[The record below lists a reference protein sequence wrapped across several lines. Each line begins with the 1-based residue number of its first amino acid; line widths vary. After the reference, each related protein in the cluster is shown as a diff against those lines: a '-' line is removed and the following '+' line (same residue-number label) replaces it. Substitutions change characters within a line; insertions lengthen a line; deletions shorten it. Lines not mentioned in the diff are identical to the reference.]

1 MRPPWLADLSGLLTG
16 GALRPPEEGDLTEP
30 RGEWRGSAAAVVAPR
45 DTEEVARVV
54 RFASARGVPIVPR
67 GGGTGL
73 VGGQT
78 MPEGSAGPPILLSL
92 ERMTRIRGLHPV
104 ENVIVAEAGA
114 ILADLQAAAAEADR
128 VFPLSW
134 AAEGSVR
141 LGGALATNAGGLNVI
156 RYGTT
161 REVCLGIEAV
171 LASGEILRGLK
182 RLRKDNTG
190 YDLRN
195 LLIGSEGTLG
205 IVTAASMRLFPKPRR
220 QGTAMLVVRD
230 PEAALHLLAR
240 AQQIGGVAG
249 FELIGGQGMAFLR
262 ETGKPVRLP
271 FAEIPAWVVLVEL
284 GLGDDADPAERLERL
299 FVEGHELGLVS
310 DGVIA
315 QSEAQRRELW
325 AIRETIPEANRAVGA
340 IVSNDVSL
348 PLSAI
353 PDFLDACGRRLR
365 EAADIRINCFGH
377 LGDGNLH
384 YNLFPPEGGTRSG
397 DPALAGRLRRIVDEE
412 VMAREGSFSAEHGIG
427 RLKVAELERYGDPA
441 KLAAMRAIKA
451 ALDPKGILNPGA
463 VLRP

>member
-1 MRPPWLADLSGLLTG
+1 MRPPWLADLSGLLAE
-16 GALRPPEEGDLTEP
+16 GALREPHEGDLTEP
-30 RGEWRGSAAAVVAPR
+30 RGEWRGSAGAVVTPR
-45 DTEEVARVV
+45 DTDEVARIV
-54 RFASARGVPIVPR
+54 RFASARSVPIVPR

-78 MPEGSAGPPILLSL
+78 MPEGPAGPPILLSL
-92 ERMTRIRGLHPV
+92 ERMTRIRGLYPV

-114 ILADLQAAAAEADR
+114 ILADLQSAAEEADR
-128 VFPLSW
+128 LFPLSW
-134 AAEGSVR
+134 AADGSVR
-141 LGGALATNAGGLNVI
+141 LGGALGTNAGGLNVI

-171 LASGEILRGLK
+171 LASGEVLHGLK

-205 IVTAASMRLFPKPRR
+205 IITAASMRLFPRPRR

-230 PEAALHLLAR
+230 PGAALDLLAR
-240 AQQIGGVAG
+240 AQATGGVSG
-249 FELIGGQGMAFLR
+249 FELISGQGMAFLR
-262 ETGKPVRLP
+262 ETGLSVRLP
-271 FAEIPAWVVLVEL
+271 FAEIPAWSVLVEL
-284 GLGDDADPAERLERL
+284 GLGDEADPAERLERL
-299 FVEGHELGLVS
+299 FVAAHEAGLVP

-325 AIRETIPEANRAVGA
+325 AVRETIPEANRGVGA
-340 IVSNDVSL
+340 IVSNDISL

-353 PDFLDACGRRLR
+353 PDFLEACGRRLR
-365 EAADIRINCFGH
+365 KTAAIRINCFGH

-384 YNLFPPEGGTRSG
+384 YNLYPPEDGARPD
-397 DPALAGRLRRIVDEE
+397 DPALAGRLREIVTEE
-412 VMAREGSFSAEHGIG
+412 VMARDGSFSAEHGIG
-427 RLKVAELERYGDPA
+427 RLKVAELERWGDPA

-463 VLRP
+463 VLRA